1 MSKKKNKKQ
10 LGDISPEQKEQLK
23 AKAKAAADKV
33 KQKSADAANRALTY
47 LNEGDN
53 MGKVLKAAGCVGLF
67 VFGFIL
73 GKRRGKQQ
81 S

>member
-47 LNEGDN
+47 L
-53 MGKVLKAAGCVGLF
+53 F